1 VNNPTC
7 VEKRPTYK
15 GRIRFFALAIASLM
29 SVPAWAQQSPF
40 FTPGNLVVTVE
51 GCGVYGGTC
60 TQVPNGTGN
69 GTGNSSAG
77 GYGDNQAAP
86 LTLFQYTPN
95 GAASVTYV
103 NSLVLPQTGLNA
115 NPPVSGEYGSSSEG
129 TLQLSGPGQYL
140 TLMGYGINAAAF
152 DAAYYPNPG
161 FTGNAYGAA
170 PSGALAQSGSLTGQ
184 SYTAVPRVV
193 TLIDPYGNINS
204 STALYNIFDTNNP
217 RSVYTADGLTYAYVS
232 GQGTGCDMTGGVFY
246 VPLGAP
252 DSSPTAITG
261 GDAVPTSSC
270 VSSGYTGSL
279 IAQDTRTVQ
288 IYDNTLYI
296 SIDSTEGKSDNRALI
311 GTLGTPPA
319 TSLYSPTD
327 PPTGDTGGPNLIPGL
342 GNTGGTGKVTV
353 TSGENSN
360 GNAFNAGLQINISP
374 SNYFFASPSVLYVA
388 DTGSPKQTSAS
399 STVGD
404 GGLQKWIN
412 SEANGS
418 GTWSLAYTLYQG
430 LNLVENP
437 TSDPSD
443 TSGTTGLYG
452 LTGTVSGGTVYLYAT
467 NYTIADLD
475 PTYLYGITDTLST
488 TTNPGTSFTLLDTA
502 PPDSNFKGVSL
513 APSLPAGSAT
523 ITSSPSGLAISTSGT
538 GCEPGTYTTPVTL
551 IWTQGS
557 SCTLSVVTPQGG
569 PGTEYGFTEWQDGTT
584 GTSDTVTAPTTSAV
598 YSATFSTAYQ
608 LTTSATMGG
617 TVSAGGYYAAGT
629 NAVITATPSTGYYF
643 VNFTGS
649 TTSTSNPLTVLMSGP
664 QSITANFA
672 PQTAPTVTF
681 TGAPAVAPEYS
692 TFTVTAT
699 TDDGTTPTITASG
712 SCSISGTT
720 VTITAPTGTCTLMAS
735 WPASGTY
742 LAATAT
748 QSTTA
753 EGPAPTITWATPAA
767 ITYGTAVNGTQLDAT
782 ASYNGNNLAGTFTYT
797 PAKGTVLG
805 AGTQTLSVLFTPNTT
820 AFSPVTA
827 SVMLQ
832 VNPATTKITWTKPAA
847 ITYGTA
853 LSSAQLD
860 ATASVPGTFSYS
872 PGVGTVL
879 PAGAQ
884 TLSVTFTP
892 TDSTDYQRSTDSVTI
907 TVDKAEPEIT
917 WAAPAPISYG
927 MALSSTQLDATATVP
942 GTFSYSPAAGA
953 VPAAG
958 TDTLS
963 TTFTPT
969 DTTDYTTAKAS
980 VSLLVTS
987 STPTITWANPAA
999 ITYGTALSGTQLDA
1013 TATYNGANV
1022 AGTFTYSPAK
1032 GTVLGAGTQ
1041 TLSVLFTPSNTSNYN
1056 PVSASATLQV
1066 NQATPKVTWAKP
1078 AAITYGTALSSTQLD
1093 ATASVPGTFVYSPG
1107 AGAVLPEGTQ
1117 TLSVTFTPTD
1127 TTDYTT
1133 QTATTTIDVK
1143 P

>member
-1 VNNPTC
+1 MNNPTC
-7 VEKRPTYK
+7 VEKHPMYK
-15 GRIRFFALAIASLM
+15 GRIRFFALALASLM
-29 SVPAWAQQSPF
+29 SVPAFAQQSPF

-51 GCGVYGGTC
+51 GCGVHGGTC
-60 TQVPNGTGN
+60 TAVPNGTGV
-69 GTGNSSAG
+69 GG

-95 GAASVTYV
+95 GTEGVTYV
-103 NSLVLPQTGLNA
+103 NSLVFPQAGSGA
-115 NPPVSGEYGSSSEG
+115 NLPVSGEYGSSSEG
-129 TLQLSGPGQYL
+129 TVQLSGPGQYL
-140 TLMGYGINAAAF
+140 TLMGYGINAATF
-152 DAAYYPNPG
+152 NG
-161 FTGNAYGAA
+161 NSNAYSASPNA
-170 PSGALAQSGSLTGQ
+170 ALAQSGSLTGQ
-184 SYTAVPRVV
+184 NYTAVPRVV
-193 TLIDPYGNINS
+193 TLIDPYGNVNS
-204 STALYNIFDTNNP
+204 ATALYNIFDTNNP
-217 RSVYTADGLTYAYVS
+217 RSVFTADGLTYAYVS
-232 GQGTGCDMTGGVFY
+232 GQGSGCDMTGGVFY

-252 DSSPTAITG
+252 DSVPTAITG

-279 IAQDTRTVQ
+279 VAQDTRDVQ

-311 GTLGTPPA
+311 GTLGTPPT
-319 TSLYSPTD
+319 TSLFSPTD
-327 PPTGDTGGPNLIPGL
+327 PPTGDTGGPNLLPGF
-342 GNTGGTGKVTV
+342 GNTGGTGRVELTAA
-353 TSGENSN
+353 ESN
-360 GNAFNAGLQINISP
+360 GINAAGEYINISP
-374 SNYFFASPSVLYVA
+374 ENYFFASPTVLYVA
-388 DTGSPKQTSAS
+388 DSGSPKNSSAS
-399 STVGD
+399 SEKTYSLCGA
-404 GGLQKWIN
+404 GGLQKWVN
-412 SEANGS
+412 EN
-418 GTWSLAYTLYQG
+418 GTWTWVYTLYQG
-430 LNLVENP
+430 LNLVENAGCSSN
-437 TSDPSD
+437 TD
-443 TSGTTGLYG
+443 GTTGLYG

-467 NYTIADLD
+467 NFTIADLD
-475 PTYLYGITDTLST
+475 PTYLYGITDTLSA

-502 PPDSNFKGVSL
+502 PQDSNFKGVSL

-538 GCEPGTYTTPVTL
+538 GCAPGTYTTPVTL
-551 IWTQGS
+551 IWTPES

-569 PGTEYGFTEWQDGTT
+569 PGTEYGFTQWQDGITS
-584 GTSDTVTAPTTSAV
+584 TSDTVTAPATSAV

-608 LTTSATMGG
+608 LTTSATTGG

-629 NAVITATPSTGYYF
+629 DTVITATPSTGYYF

-692 TFTVTAT
+692 TFMVMAT
-699 TDDGTTPTITASG
+699 TNDGTTPTITASG

-720 VTITAPTGTCTLMAS
+720 VTITAATGTCTLMAS

-748 QSTTA
+748 QSTAA

-767 ITYGTAVNGTQLDAT
+767 ITYGTALSGTQLDAT
-782 ASYNGNNLAGTFTYT
+782 ASYNGNKLAGTFTYT
-797 PAKGTVLG
+797 PAKGTVLD

-832 VNPATTKITWTKPAA
+832 VNPATTKITWTKPTA

-853 LSSAQLD
+853 LSSVQLD

-879 PAGAQ
+879 TAGAQ

-892 TDSTDYQRSTDSVTI
+892 TDSTDYQSSTASVTL
-907 TVDKAEPEIT
+907 TVDKATPGIT
-917 WAAPAPISYG
+917 WAAPVSISYG
-927 MALSSTQLDATATVP
+927 TALSSTQLDATASVP
-942 GTFSYSPAAGA
+942 GTFAYSPAGGV

-958 TDTLS
+958 TDALS
-963 TTFTPT
+963 VTFTPT

-1022 AGTFTYSPAK
+1022 AGTFTYTPAK
-1032 GTVLGAGTQ
+1032 GTVLTAGMQ

-1056 PVSASATLQV
+1056 PVSASVTLQV

-1078 AAITYGTALSSTQLD
+1078 AAIVYGTALSSTQLD
-1093 ATASVPGTFVYSPG
+1093 ATASVPGTFTYTPG
-1107 AGAVLPEGTQ
+1107 AGTVLDEGTQ
-1117 TLSVTFTPTD
+1117 TLSVLFTPTD

-1133 QTATTTIDVK
+1133 QTATTTINVK